1 MWVFDLNN
9 SCLVFLL
16 NFLKWSVRIGF
27 WLFDLFPL
35 SFFFPFL
42 EISHFLF
49 SSHQGIVQA
58 SFWGLGFGGGSI
70 IGGFSFRVFGE
81 RETFRG
87 FAVASISVLVFFLIV
102 QFILSSA
109 EKQNDASKY
118 NALSNKEEI
127 PRTPTSSGEEDNE

>member
-1 MWVFDLNN
+1 M
-9 SCLVFLL
+9 SCISLK
-16 NFLKWSVRIGF
+16 FLKMVCTYRILVVRF
-27 WLFDLFPL
+27 V
-35 SFFFPFL
+35 STFFFLPSL

-87 FAVASISVLVFFLIV
+87 FAVASITVLVFFLIV
-102 QFILSSA
+102 QFTLSSA

-127 PRTPTSSGEEDNE
+127 PRTPTSSDEEDNE

>member
-1 MWVFDLNN
+1 M
-9 SCLVFLL
+9 SCISLKFLKMVCTYRILVFR
-16 NFLKWSVRIGF
+16 FVST
-27 WLFDLFPL
+27 
-35 SFFFPFL
+35 FFFLPSL

-87 FAVASISVLVFFLIV
+87 FAVASITVLVFFLIV
-102 QFILSSA
+102 QFTLSSA

>member
-1 MWVFDLNN
+1 M
-9 SCLVFLL
+9 
-16 NFLKWSVRIGF
+16 
-27 WLFDLFPL
+27 
-35 SFFFPFL
+35 
-42 EISHFLF
+42 
-49 SSHQGIVQA
+49 QA

-87 FAVASISVLVFFLIV
+87 FAVASITVLVFFVII

-118 NALSNKEEI
+118 HALSNKEEI
-127 PRTPTSSGEEDNE
+127 SRTSSPSGEEDDD